1 MGMFGELKDFPVTDL
16 LPALAGRSGVLTVVN
31 QDFEAKLWLTGGSI
45 VHLEASNLP
54 PNDTWAARQQLYRI
68 LNSAHEGCFNF
79 DNRTPPTIPRSV
91 QWPIEWVLLTAVSQS
106 DILAEYGDML
116 PEPNTVFQVTGQD
129 PADLNHDL
137 RLRLQN
143 IAPLLDGTKSARLVA
158 HTLGA
163 EEIDILYTLARLRI
177 LGFVRP
183 VRRFVE
189 RPVTATPSVPLI
201 QAMRPPA
208 LLQRLAGFLRLKHA

>member
-1 MGMFGELKDFPVTDL
+1 MSMFGELKEFPVTDL
-16 LPALAGRSGVLTVVN
+16 LPVLAGRSGVLTVVSP
-31 QDFEAKLWLTGGSI
+31 DCEAKLWLTGGVI

-54 PNDTWAARQQLYRI
+54 PNDTWAARQHLYRI
-68 LNSAHEGCFNF
+68 LNNAQDGCFSF
-79 DNRTPPTIPRSV
+79 DNRPPLTIPRSV

-143 IAPLLDGTKSARLVA
+143 IAPVLDGTNSARQVA
-158 HTLGA
+158 HILGA

-183 VRRFVE
+183 VRRFIE
-189 RPVTATPSVPLI
+189 RPAPAAVVLPS
-201 QAMRPPA
+201 AMRPVP